1 MKRKKKSRGNLLY
14 LLKEAWRSK
23 RILYLY
29 FVLNI
34 VFTLILSAAAIL
46 TPRYLI
52 AELTG
57 EARVKAVI
65 TIAAVFFVAT
75 AAAGTISAVV
85 KAGYEMDISRFRYS
99 FISRMKE
106 KIMRV
111 RYEKLE
117 DPKYLN
123 EFWRVTSAT
132 SDIEFGVQGILTQ
145 LFVLSANGVSAV
157 FYLSVL
163 GKLNFLIVLLLIADI
178 YIVYLLA
185 SKYEVEISRKA
196 SPFGR
201 RQRYLTNV
209 MGNLAYGKDLRI
221 YGLSNILLEKLM
233 LNHKSR
239 RKIDVDIQKHHY
251 GADLAESILSCVR
264 DIIIYSYL
272 ICSVLEG
279 RISIADFTMCFMA
292 AATLTVTLEKV
303 FEDMAF
309 VKGDLFRIDEMRTF
323 LDLPNEDEGGPKETV
338 PVPQADHYEITF
350 RHVSF
355 HYPGTDENV
364 YTDFS
369 FTIKA
374 GKKLAIVGINGA
386 GDRVIIRPS

>member
-1 MKRKKKSRGNLLY
+1 MAQQENPVPLFCFKH
-14 LLKEAWRSK
+14 
-23 RILYLY
+23 RIYAD
-29 FVLNI
+29 FVGGSDSYSQIFNRRADGRCESEDRNHDCCRL
-34 VFTLILSAAAIL
+34 
-46 TPRYLI
+46 
-52 AELTG
+52 
-57 EARVKAVI
+57 
-65 TIAAVFFVAT
+65 FVVT

-132 SDIEFGVQGILTQ
+132 SDIEFGVGILTQ
-145 LFVLSANGVSAV
+145 LFVLSANGISAV

-178 YIVYLLA
+178 YIVYLLREKA

-221 YGLSNILLEKLM
+221 YGLSNLFAGE
-233 LNHKSR
+233 
-239 RKIDVDIQKHHY
+239 
-251 GADLAESILSCVR
+251 ADA
-264 DIIIYSYL
+264 
-272 ICSVLEG
+272 
-279 RISIADFTMCFMA
+279 
-292 AATLTVTLEKV
+292 
-303 FEDMAF
+303 
-309 VKGDLFRIDEMRTF
+309 
-323 LDLPNEDEGGPKETV
+323 
-338 PVPQADHYEITF
+338 
-350 RHVSF
+350 
-355 HYPGTDENV
+355 
-364 YTDFS
+364 
-369 FTIKA
+369 
-374 GKKLAIVGINGA
+374 
-386 GDRVIIRPS
+386 